1 MKPQAQP
8 QPTRVLLNKVTEA
21 NNLNQEWREPL
32 LLGDEPG
39 QNPPWCMEELLP
51 LDRASMPK
59 TSTNTPAPPARSTP
73 KRLHTSMRDSHPVDT
88 SCSRREETWTRP
100 DDNSPRFTFNTPVL
114 LMSIEL
120 CLGSGEYYTILYFN
134 NDKQGVLK
142 LCHIVY
148 FKILTPRYKVL
159 SSIFDKKFEIYYIL
173 LKYEI
178 LSL

>member
-1 MKPQAQP
+1 
-8 QPTRVLLNKVTEA
+8 
-21 NNLNQEWREPL
+21 
-32 LLGDEPG
+32 
-39 QNPPWCMEELLP
+39 
-51 LDRASMPK
+51 
-59 TSTNTPAPPARSTP
+59 
-73 KRLHTSMRDSHPVDT
+73 
-88 SCSRREETWTRP
+88 
-100 DDNSPRFTFNTPVL
+100 
-114 LMSIEL
+114 MSIEL